1 MNAPRR
7 VLRASS
13 NAVKKIY
20 NFGEKSIQGH
30 LIEGSIIVILIIL
43 TAIVLKFLP
52 LKFLCFFNNIIVKVI
67 FLIVIAFVALYCPAI
82 GLLLAILLVSI
93 IQMCQRKQLSMEINN
108 IQNPSSGNSN
118 MQPDMNIFESL
129 EVGGGM
135 GGDMG
140 GMGGMGG
147 MEGDMGGMG
156 GMEGDM
162 GGMGGMK
169 VIESMGG
176 DMGGIRGMGGDMG
189 GMGGMGGMG
198 SVGSMGGV
206 GDFVESYQNQGQ
218 SMEPQGFNDDTYCV
232 TGCGGSGSGGKK
244 DNRRELDGMCG
255 NVKTWTNQISAQG
268 LDGDVV
274 GLQSSIGYPL

>member
-108 IQNPSSGNSN
+108 IQNSSSGNSN

-129 EVGGGM
+129 DGNENFNDRQVDGGM
-135 GGDMG
+135 GGMGDTG

-147 MEGDMGGMG
+147 ME
-156 GMEGDM
+156 
-162 GGMGGMK
+162 
-169 VIESMGG
+169 S
-176 DMGGIRGMGGDMG
+176 MG
-189 GMGGMGGMG
+189 GMGGMGVMESMVDMESVQGMG
-198 SVGSMGGV
+198 GMGGTGGM
-206 GDFVESYQNQGQ
+206 GDFMESYQNRGQ
-218 SMEPQGFNDDTYCV
+218 SMEPQGFNDDTSCV
-232 TGCGGSGSGGKK
+232 TGCGGSGSSGKK